1 MMTGLWVAFIFIL
14 LAILT
19 ETLVFWSRRAL
30 LKKNAQCFK
39 FHDFRDRLQVLTITG
54 KILPSSELYNFLLLT
69 VNLAIRNAGVIKLS
83 DLLEISKTVQK
94 ETDGGRLQDQIRG
107 YPTEVQALASE
118 VCSSF
123 AWMLVANDDL
133 TELLFKGLGIL
144 TQLTNDAV
152 VKCVKWIVAR
162 VAPSR
167 VAVVRTANDYNRL
180 GQRLAPSY

>member
-1 MMTGLWVAFIFIL
+1 MMTGLWVVFIFIL

-19 ETLVFWSRRAL
+19 ETLVFGTRRAL
-30 LKKNAQCFK
+30 LKKNEQCFK
-39 FHDFRDRLQVLTITG
+39 FHDFRDRLQLLTLAG
-54 KILPSSELYNFLLLT
+54 KIRPDSELHNFLLMT
-69 VNLAIRNAGVIKLS
+69 VNVAIRNAGVFKLR
-83 DLLEISKTVQK
+83 DLLEITKTVNK
-94 ETDGGRLQDQIRG
+94 ETDEKLQDHIRE

-133 TELLFKGLGIL
+133 TAWLFKGLGIL

-152 VKCVKWIVAR
+152 VKCAKLVVAR
-162 VAPSR
+162 LAPSR
-167 VAVVRTANDYNRL
+167 VAVVRTANDYDRL